1 MFQLHRG
8 KRRRKKKSL
17 LASERPPRIAEL
29 LMPIQGPASQK
40 LEIFQRAKA
49 LGRLD
54 NDDPAEIEEAE
65 AMLKMLA
72 DLETSK
78 S

>member
-1 MFQLHRG
+1 
-8 KRRRKKKSL
+8 
-17 LASERPPRIAEL
+17 
-29 LMPIQGPASQK
+29 MPIQGPASQK